1 MINHKVQGIVSTIL
15 SIFFYSDQDHF
26 QGKTFGIFDAW
37 ASFIFIGA
45 AQRKLVFTSSK
56 SSLVINTVVMILRV
70 WALYRRSVIIL
81 ATLLTLYAIEFILYF
96 VAAVIASITIDR
108 TGM

>member
-1 MINHKVQGIVSTIL
+1 
-15 SIFFYSDQDHF
+15 
-26 QGKTFGIFDAW
+26 
-37 ASFIFIGA
+37 
-45 AQRKLVFTSSK
+45 
-56 SSLVINTVVMILRV
+56 MILRV
-70 WALYRRSVIIL
+70 WALYRRSAIIL